1 MSCTPWG
8 QVANELD
15 WIFRFCKISIG
26 PGTWNLKKKLNTRS
40 NLIPPFKLPVKKKLI
55 LHSGIY
61 GHKNETLILQNFA
74 FIMQFYTYS
83 NPYDMN

>member
-1 MSCTPWG
+1 MCFWKTYSS
-8 QVANELD
+8 QDFA
-15 WIFRFCKISIG
+15 
-26 PGTWNLKKKLNTRS
+26 
-40 NLIPPFKLPVKKKLI
+40 

>member
-1 MSCTPWG
+1 MQLQLLRRLIRLS
-8 QVANELD
+8 A
-15 WIFRFCKISIG
+15 FRAVQK
-26 PGTWNLKKKLNTRS
+26 TWVTNNAKKLALVHCPTFESKYMR
-40 NLIPPFKLPVKKKLI
+40 K
-55 LHSGIY
+55 HSGIY

>member
-1 MSCTPWG
+1 MFSVP
-8 QVANELD
+8 Q
-15 WIFRFCKISIG
+15 
-26 PGTWNLKKKLNTRS
+26 LNS
-40 NLIPPFKLPVKKKLI
+40 EE

-74 FIMQFYTYS
+74 FIMQFYTYF